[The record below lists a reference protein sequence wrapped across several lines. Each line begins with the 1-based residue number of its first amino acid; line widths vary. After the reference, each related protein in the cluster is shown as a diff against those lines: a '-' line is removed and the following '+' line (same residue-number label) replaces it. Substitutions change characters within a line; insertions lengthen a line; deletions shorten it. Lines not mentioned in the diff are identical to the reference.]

1 MDISTLDLT
10 QVTGQV
16 IYFLV
21 YQLGMAL
28 AAPLILRS
36 ELYWMY
42 LCSGL
47 AIAWLAWKLY
57 LVKHTDPSKGFFKT
71 YFSKDIWWHP
81 SAKTDYRFYL
91 VNAVLMA
98 WITSQFWLNDR
109 TLGSWLDVVFGPQTM
124 SGTIDAV
131 TSSDA
136 VQSGWVAKLIFTI
149 LFFIAYDFGRFVA
162 HSLLHDVPWLWEF
175 HKVHHSA
182 EVLTPIT
189 AFRVHPI
196 DLMVMAWVPV
206 LFTGLLTWVTHRW
219 FANDVG
225 FFTFMGF
232 HAMVWLFNLID
243 HLRHWHVWVHYGPK
257 LNNWLI
263 SPAHHQL
270 HHSANPEHW
279 GCNRG
284 YELAIWDR
292 LYGTFISPQDIQH
305 PITLGL
311 GDGTD
316 AQWRSAKA
324 LFLKPFVLVLKPA
337 TTQPQVKEAIQET
350 TPPTQ

>member
-1 MDISTLDLT
+1 MDFSSLDIT
-10 QVTGQV
+10 QVIGQA

-21 YQLGMAL
+21 YQLGMAI

-36 ELYWMY
+36 DLYWVY

-47 AIAWLAWKLY
+47 AIAWLASKLY
-57 LVKHTDPSKGFFKT
+57 LLKSAHQTNGFFKT

-81 SAKTDYRFYL
+81 SAKTDYWYYL

-98 WITSQFWLNDR
+98 WIASQFWVTDR
-109 TLGSWLDVVFGPQTM
+109 RLGELLDQVFGEQQ
-124 SGTIDAV
+124 IIADAG
-131 TSSDA
+131 
-136 VQSGWVAKLIFTI
+136 QSGWMVKVIFTI
-149 LFFIAYDFGRFVA
+149 FFFIAYDLGRFVA

-206 LFTGLLTWVTHRW
+206 LFTGMLTWVTHRW
-219 FANDVG
+219 IASDIT

-232 HAMVWLFNLID
+232 HALVWVFNLVD

-270 HHSANPEHW
+270 HHSANPAHW

-292 LYGTFISPQDIQH
+292 LYGSLKVPELAPTQPLI
-305 PITLGL
+305 LGL

-316 AQWRSAKA
+316 EQWRSSSALLFNPFGLLYKKYFGDTSKSDRASMEKA
-324 LFLKPFVLVLKPA
+324 DQA
-337 TTQPQVKEAIQET
+337 Q
-350 TPPTQ
+350 

>member
-1 MDISTLDLT
+1 MMEISTLDIN
-10 QVTGQV
+10 QAFGQV

-21 YQLGMAL
+21 YQLGVAM

-36 ELYWMY
+36 ELYWVY
-42 LCSGL
+42 LFSGL
-47 AIAWLAWKLY
+47 AIAWLFWKLY
-57 LVKHTDPSKGFFKT
+57 LVQRADQTKGFFKT

-81 SAKTDYRFYL
+81 SAKTDYRYYL
-91 VNAVLMA
+91 INAVLMA
-98 WITSQFWLNDR
+98 WITSQFWVTDR
-109 TLGSWLDVVFGPQTM
+109 TLVEFLNQATGYNPPGET
-124 SGTIDAV
+124 
-131 TSSDA
+131 A
-136 VQSGWVAKLIFTI
+136 VQSSWMAKLVFTLL
-149 LFFIAYDFGRFVA
+149 LFTAYDFGRFVA

-196 DLMVMAWVPV
+196 DLMVMAWVPAF
-206 LFTGLLTWVTHRW
+206 FTGLITWATHQW
-219 FANDVG
+219 FDSDIT

-232 HAMVWLFNLID
+232 HAVVWVFNLID

-257 LNNWLI
+257 LNPWFI

-270 HHSANPEHW
+270 HHSADPAHW

-292 LYGTFISPQDIQH
+292 LYGTFISPQHIQH

-316 AQWRSAKA
+316 SQWRSVRA
-324 LFLKPFVLVLKPA
+324 LFLKPFALLVKPSVA
-337 TTQPQVKEAIQET
+337 QPTTTQASSSSSQPLQ
-350 TPPTQ
+350 

>member
-1 MDISTLDLT
+1 MDISILDLSQAFV
-10 QVTGQV
+10 QVV
-16 IYFLV
+16 YFMV
-21 YQLGMAL
+21 YQLGLAL
-28 AAPLILRS
+28 AAPLIWRS
-36 ELYWMY
+36 ELYWVY

-47 AIAWLAWKLY
+47 AIAWLFWKLY
-57 LVKHTDPSKGFFKT
+57 LVKSAPSGANASFFKT

-91 VNAVLMA
+91 LNAVFMA
-98 WITSQFWLNDR
+98 WITSQFWLTDS
-109 TLGSWLDVVFGPQTM
+109 TLGGWLDIVFGTQPV
-124 SGTIDAV
+124 SGTAASV
-131 TSSDA
+131 TDTE
-136 VQSGWVAKLIFTI
+136 QSGWMAKAVFTV

-162 HSLLHDVPWLWEF
+162 HSLLHDVPWLWNF

-196 DLMVMAWVPV
+196 DLVVMAWAPL

-219 FANDVG
+219 FASDVG
-225 FFTFMGF
+225 FFAFMGF
-232 HAMVWLFNLID
+232 HAVVWLFNLID

-292 LYGTFISPQDIQH
+292 LYGTFISPQHIQH

-311 GDGTD
+311 GDGSD
-316 AQWRSAKA
+316 DQWRSVNA
-324 LFLKPFVLVLKPA
+324 LFLKPFALLMKPSDQQQA
-337 TTQPQVKEAIQET
+337 PSSAAPSSKLPIQ
-350 TPPTQ
+350 

>member
-10 QVTGQV
+10 QAFGQA
-16 IYFLV
+16 IFYLI

-36 ELYWMY
+36 ELYWVY
-42 LCSGL
+42 LLSGL
-47 AIAWLAWKLY
+47 AIAWLSWKLY
-57 LVKHTDPSKGFFKT
+57 LVQRADQTKGFVKT

-81 SAKTDYRFYL
+81 SAKTDYRYYL
-91 VNAVLMA
+91 INAVLMA
-98 WITSQFWLNDR
+98 WITSQIWITDRSLVEILN
-109 TLGSWLDVVFGPQTM
+109 Q
-124 SGTIDAV
+124 A
-131 TSSDA
+131 TSSPASSVA
-136 VQSGWVAKLIFTI
+136 VKQSGWLAKLVFTI

-196 DLMVMAWVPV
+196 DLMIMAWVPA
-206 LFTGLLTWVTHRW
+206 LFTGLATWATHQW
-219 FANDVG
+219 FASDIT
-225 FFTFMGF
+225 FFTYMGF
-232 HAMVWLFNLID
+232 HAMVWAFNLID

-257 LNNWLI
+257 LNPWFI

-270 HHSANPEHW
+270 HHSADPAHW

-292 LYGTFISPQDIQH
+292 LYGTFISPQQIQH

-316 AQWRSAKA
+316 SEWRSAKA
-324 LFLKPFVLVLKPA
+324 LLLKPFALLLKPSLA
-337 TTQPQVKEAIQET
+337 QPTTTQASPDSDQPRQ
-350 TPPTQ
+350 